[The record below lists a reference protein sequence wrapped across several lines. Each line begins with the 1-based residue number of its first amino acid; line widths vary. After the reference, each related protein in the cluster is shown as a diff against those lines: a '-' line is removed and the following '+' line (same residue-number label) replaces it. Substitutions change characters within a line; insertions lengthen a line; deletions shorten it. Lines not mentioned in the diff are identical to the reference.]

1 MLIHNTYAF
10 STIQDIAKLYSE
22 KIVEIATPPSPDSM
36 RVPISHLILSD
47 FFIFSN
53 LILWTTISLLE
64 IAFYDC

>member
-10 STIQDIAKLYSE
+10 STIQDIVKLYSE

-53 LILWTTISLLE
+53 LIL
-64 IAFYDC
+64 